1 MKCPNCGFET
11 ESAFCQMCGTK
22 IPETMQTQ
30 KNEPIEIEYTS
41 PLPQTSFEQV
51 EGFAPQIQNEMPE
64 LEINQPPIPYIPQ
77 TEQSIDKKKVR
88 KIVKIAAAC
97 VVAAVIIAG
106 VTINILSASSG
117 NSESIFGENSISDLA
132 NSPDMYGGDY
142 STYN

>member
-11 ESAFCQMCGTK
+11 DSVFCQMCGTK
-22 IPETMQTQ
+22 IHETMQTQ

-51 EGFAPQIQNEMPE
+51 EGFSPQIQNEMPE

-88 KIVKIAAAC
+88 KIVKIAVAC

-132 NSPDMYGGDY
+132 NSPDMYSGDY

>member
-11 ESAFCQMCGTK
+11 DSAFCQMCGTK
-22 IPETMQTQ
+22 IPETAQE
-30 KNEPIEIEYTS
+30 NEPIESEYTS
-41 PLPQTSFEQV
+41 PMPQTSFEQV
-51 EGFAPQIQNEMPE
+51 EGFAPQVQSEVPD

-77 TEQSIDKKKVR
+77 NEQSIDKKKVR

-106 VTINILSASSG
+106 VTINILSAASG
-117 NSESIFGENSISDLA
+117 DSESIFGENSISDLA

>member
-11 ESAFCQMCGTK
+11 DSVFCQMCGTK
-22 IPETMQTQ
+22 ILETMQTQ

-51 EGFAPQIQNEMPE
+51 EGFVPQIQNEMPK

-132 NSPDMYGGDY
+132 NSPDMYSGDY
-142 STYN
+142 STYQ

>member
-11 ESAFCQMCGTK
+11 DSVFCQMCGTK
-22 IPETMQTQ
+22 ISETMQTQ
-30 KNEPIEIEYTS
+30 KHEPIEIEYTS

-51 EGFAPQIQNEMPE
+51 EGFVPQIQNEIPE

-88 KIVKIAAAC
+88 KIIKIAAAC

-132 NSPDMYGGDY
+132 NSPEMYNGDY
-142 STYN
+142 

>member
-22 IPETMQTQ
+22 ISETMQTQ

-51 EGFAPQIQNEMPE
+51 EGFSPQIQNEMSE

-88 KIVKIAAAC
+88 KIVKIAVAC

-132 NSPDMYGGDY
+132 NAPDMYSGDY
-142 STYN
+142 

>member
-11 ESAFCQMCGTK
+11 DSVFCQMCGTK
-22 IPETMQTQ
+22 IPETMQAQ

-97 VVAAVIIAG
+97 VIGAVIIAG

-132 NSPDMYGGDY
+132 NSPDMYSGDY

>member
-22 IPETMQTQ
+22 ISEALHTQSNETT
-30 KNEPIEIEYTS
+30 ETEYTS
-41 PLPQTSFEQV
+41 PLPQTGFEQV

-88 KIVKIAAAC
+88 KIIKIAAAC

-117 NSESIFGENSISDLA
+117 NSESIFGNKSVSDLA
-132 NSPDMYGGDY
+132 NSPEMYNGDY
-142 STYN
+142 

>member
-22 IPETMQTQ
+22 ISEALHTPNNETT
-30 KNEPIEIEYTS
+30 ETEYIS

-51 EGFAPQIQNEMPE
+51 EGFVPQIQNEIPE
-64 LEINQPPIPYIPQ
+64 LEINQPPIPCIPSA
-77 TEQSIDKKKVR
+77 EQPIDKKKVR
-88 KIVKIAAAC
+88 KIIKIAAAC

-132 NSPDMYGGDY
+132 NSPEMYNGDY
-142 STYN
+142 

>member
-1 MKCPNCGFET
+1 
-11 ESAFCQMCGTK
+11 
-22 IPETMQTQ
+22 
-30 KNEPIEIEYTS
+30 
-41 PLPQTSFEQV
+41 
-51 EGFAPQIQNEMPE
+51 MPE

-97 VVAAVIIAG
+97 VIGAVIIAG

-132 NSPDMYGGDY
+132 NSPDMYSGDY

>member
-11 ESAFCQMCGTK
+11 ESAFCQMCGIK
-22 IPETMQTQ
+22 ISEAMQTQ

-64 LEINQPPIPYIPQ
+64 LEINQPPIPCIPQ

-88 KIVKIAAAC
+88 KIVKIAVAC

-132 NSPDMYGGDY
+132 NSPDMYSGDY
-142 STYN
+142 STYQ

>member
-11 ESAFCQMCGTK
+11 DSVFCQMCGTK

-30 KNEPIEIEYTS
+30 KNKPIEIEYTS

-51 EGFAPQIQNEMPE
+51 EGFVPQIQNEMSE

-97 VVAAVIIAG
+97 VIGAVIIAG

>member
-11 ESAFCQMCGTK
+11 DSAFCQMCGTK
-22 IPETMQTQ
+22 IPETMQTPQ
-30 KNEPIEIEYTS
+30 NEPIETEYTS

-51 EGFAPQIQNEMPE
+51 DGFAPQVQNEMPDF
-64 LEINQPPIPYIPQ
+64 EINQPPIPYIPQ

-88 KIVKIAAAC
+88 KIIKIAAAC

-132 NSPDMYGGDY
+132 NSPDMYSGDY